1 VSVLPDDE
9 VARLKELWAYDL
21 IDTPPEAEFN
31 DLVRLAS
38 IVCDTPV
45 ALVSLV
51 DASRQWFKAKQGIDI
66 SETPRSV
73 AFCNHIIL
81 QKDLMVIEDAAE
93 DPRFSCNPL
102 VVSDPKIRF
111 YAGAPLITAAGHA
124 LGSLCVID
132 FIPRTLDQNQ
142 REALQLL
149 SRQVVSQIE
158 RRRAQAELV
167 VAEQVKQAMDQ
178 LLSLLSHELRTPLNA
193 ILGWAQVLSKG
204 VLSESQVRQASG
216 AIERSAR
223 TQGNIIDDLLT
234 LNRMLAKDVSIA
246 RESVQVVEVIESVV
260 KSLESS
266 ANDKKIRF
274 VRHGFDFSDAFVLGD
289 RHGLRQVF
297 SNIISNALRFSRA
310 ESDVGISIQRSGS
323 AIQVVVSDHGV
334 GISPDFMPHLFDR
347 FRQADS
353 SPARRH
359 GGMGVGLA
367 IAKYLVDLHHG
378 EISVSS
384 AGEGRGAQVTVTLP
398 LLMDRHVVDESSAS
412 SDDVEALRG
421 KRVLVVDDE
430 PDSLALVLE
439 LLRERGAHAVGATS
453 AADGMKV
460 AAQLSPELIVSD
472 IGMPITDGYDF
483 IRELRKQ
490 SNSSLRQ
497 VPALALTAFA
507 GEKERLRAL
516 AAGFDRHMPKP
527 FDGGELLRS
536 LGQMVQQS

>member
-1 VSVLPDDE
+1 
-9 VARLKELWAYDL
+9 
-21 IDTPPEAEFN
+21 
-31 DLVRLAS
+31 
-38 IVCDTPV
+38 
-45 ALVSLV
+45 
-51 DASRQWFKAKQGIDI
+51 
-66 SETPRSV
+66 
-73 AFCNHIIL
+73 
-81 QKDLMVIEDAAE
+81 
-93 DPRFSCNPL
+93 
-102 VVSDPKIRF
+102 
-111 YAGAPLITAAGHA
+111 
-124 LGSLCVID
+124 
-132 FIPRTLDQNQ
+132 
-142 REALQLL
+142 
-149 SRQVVSQIE
+149 
-158 RRRAQAELV
+158 
-167 VAEQVKQAMDQ
+167 
-178 LLSLLSHELRTPLNA
+178 
-193 ILGWAQVLSKG
+193 
-204 VLSESQVRQASG
+204 
-216 AIERSAR
+216 
-223 TQGNIIDDLLT
+223 
-234 LNRMLAKDVSIA
+234 
-246 RESVQVVEVIESVV
+246 
-260 KSLESS
+260 
-266 ANDKKIRF
+266 
-274 VRHGFDFSDAFVLGD
+274 
-289 RHGLRQVF
+289 
-297 SNIISNALRFSRA
+297 
-310 ESDVGISIQRSGS
+310 
-323 AIQVVVSDHGV
+323 
-334 GISPDFMPHLFDR
+334 
-347 FRQADS
+347 
-353 SPARRH
+353 
-359 GGMGVGLA
+359 MGVGLA